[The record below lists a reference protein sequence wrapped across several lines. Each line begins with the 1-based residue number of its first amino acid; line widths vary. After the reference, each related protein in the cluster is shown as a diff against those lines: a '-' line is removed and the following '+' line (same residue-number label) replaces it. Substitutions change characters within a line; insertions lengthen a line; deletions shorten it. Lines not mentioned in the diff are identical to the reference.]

1 MADAVNRATLLAFLG
16 IVLLG
21 GINGTAIKFANQE
34 LGPFWSATLRFALAA
49 AIFFGIV
56 FVRRVPLP
64 RGRRLVGNILYGLLG
79 FGVTFALVNW
89 SLVFVPVGVGQ
100 IIIALVPL
108 LTLLLAVSQGQER
121 FRPQSLAGGI
131 VAIAGVG
138 LVFAEQLGTSIPIL
152 PALAILAAALAVAL
166 SNVIVKSFPPTD
178 PTAKNAVAMS
188 SGAVLLFVL
197 SVAFGDPLVVPS
209 QPDTWLALGYLVI
222 VGSVIVFT
230 LFLYVIVRWTAS
242 ATSYALLLMPLV
254 AVAVA
259 AVALGEQITPFMV
272 IGGLVVLAGVYL
284 GAFAPSIERPLP
296 GLFRRAP
303 RRAGALTGPP
313 ALQNPNC
320 P

>member
-131 VAIAGVG
+131 VA
-138 LVFAEQLGTSIPIL
+138 
-152 PALAILAAALAVAL
+152 
-166 SNVIVKSFPPTD
+166 
-178 PTAKNAVAMS
+178 
-188 SGAVLLFVL
+188 
-197 SVAFGDPLVVPS
+197 
-209 QPDTWLALGYLVI
+209 
-222 VGSVIVFT
+222 
-230 LFLYVIVRWTAS
+230 
-242 ATSYALLLMPLV
+242 
-254 AVAVA
+254 
-259 AVALGEQITPFMV
+259 
-272 IGGLVVLAGVYL
+272 
-284 GAFAPSIERPLP
+284 
-296 GLFRRAP
+296 
-303 RRAGALTGPP
+303 
-313 ALQNPNC
+313 
-320 P
+320 